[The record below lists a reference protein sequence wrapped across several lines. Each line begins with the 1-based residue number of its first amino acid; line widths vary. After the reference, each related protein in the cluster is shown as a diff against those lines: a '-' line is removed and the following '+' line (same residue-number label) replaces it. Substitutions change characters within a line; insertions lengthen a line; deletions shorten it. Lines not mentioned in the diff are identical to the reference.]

1 MPQPP
6 RLTPWR
12 ACGGQDPLLQTHLAC
27 HCPLFLCVGIV
38 MMLFVGSC
46 LVLVVATVLDCCRL
60 VVCLH
65 LQFRA
70 HLMPWFFFNTL
81 LAMVLIL
88 VILLLLVTCCR
99 HPRGLVLLHMLAT
112 PFLLATCTR
121 LHRGLAI
128 MATCS
133 QHHRGLAYMAIC
145 SHLHRG
151 LELRH
156 LGMELL
162 RVQCCVRLM
171 VHLGGLALPPSTCHA
186 MESLHVLPVHS
197 PLHGG
202 PLHW

>member
-1 MPQPP
+1 
-6 RLTPWR
+6 
-12 ACGGQDPLLQTHLAC
+12 
-27 HCPLFLCVGIV
+27 
-38 MMLFVGSC
+38 MMLFVRSC

-70 HLMPWFFFNTL
+70 HLIPWLFFNTL

-133 QHHRGLAYMAIC
+133 QRHPILGFMATCIQHPRVLEFMATCSHRHRGLEPMEFMATC
-145 SHLHRG
+145 SHRHRG

-156 LGMELL
+156 LGLELL
-162 RVQCCVRLM
+162 RVQCCARLL

-186 MESLHVLPVHS
+186 MESLHVRPVHS